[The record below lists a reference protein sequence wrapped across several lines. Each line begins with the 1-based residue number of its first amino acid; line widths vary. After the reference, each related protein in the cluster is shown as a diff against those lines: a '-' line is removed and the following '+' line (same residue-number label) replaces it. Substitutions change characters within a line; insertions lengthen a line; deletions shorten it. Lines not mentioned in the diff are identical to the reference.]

1 MAHRT
6 PIRVRFREL
15 DPYAHVNHSVYV
27 TWFEVGRTEALRD
40 HGILLAGPHAAGY
53 QFVVSELEIR
63 FRAPA
68 IADDLVHVESRITEL
83 RGASSRWFQR
93 VLRNDEALAEG
104 TVRIA
109 LVGDG
114 GRVVRMPAD
123 MRTQLE
129 ALLSD

>member
-6 PIRVRFREL
+6 PLRVRFREL

-53 QFVVSELEIR
+53 QFVVSEIEIR
-63 FRAPA
+63 FRQPA
-68 IADDLVHVESRITEL
+68 LADDLIHIESRITEL
-83 RGASSRWFQR
+83 RGASSRWYQR
-93 VLRNDEALAEG
+93 VLRDDEVLAEG

-109 LVGDG
+109 LVGAD
-114 GRVVRMPAD
+114 GRVARMPAE
-123 MRTQLE
+123 MRAQLG
-129 ALLSD
+129 ALLGD